1 MADIRRVLV
10 IYVGGTI
17 GMKKKNGV
25 YVPEQNYMVAE
36 IRRNPTLHDESYAKK
51 TSLDKN
57 TLALPESNGIRVVY
71 TIKEDKELKDSS
83 NVNVQDWI
91 DMATDIK
98 TDYDNYIG
106 FVIIH
111 GTDTMAYTASSLS
124 FMIENLHKP
133 VIITGSQIPLAEQRS
148 DGWSNLHGAIYI
160 AGHYKIPEV
169 GLFFNNKLFRGNR
182 CSKKSSES
190 FDAFISPNFP
200 PLLTMAV
207 EVDVRTDLFWEMGDG
222 NEFIF
227 NSHMNRNVAIFRVF
241 PSITE
246 KTLQSFLQ
254 APMEGVVLQTYGV
267 GNFPDNR
274 PELREILQRARQRGV
289 ILLNCT
295 QCPEGGLSD
304 SYATGK
310 VLTDAG
316 VILGDDITPE
326 AALSKLGYVLG
337 KTSNREERLQKL
349 EENLRG
355 EITQRRIDRHD

>member
-1 MADIRRVLV
+1 MAEAKMTIR
-10 IYVGGTI
+10 
-17 GMKKKNGV
+17 V

-36 IRRNPTLHDESYAKK
+36 IRRNPTLHDESY
-51 TSLDKN
+51 TIGFDEN
-57 TLALPESNGIRVVY
+57 TLALPESNGKRVVY
-71 TIKEDKELKDSS
+71 TIKEYETLKDSS
-83 NVNVQDWI
+83 NVNVKDWI
-91 DMATDIK
+91 DMAMDIK
-98 TDYDNYIG
+98 TDYDKYIG

-190 FDAFISPNFP
+190 FDAFISPNFS
-200 PLLTMAV
+200 PLVTMAV
-207 EVDVRTDLFWEMGDG
+207 E
-222 NEFIF
+222 
-227 NSHMNRNVAIFRVF
+227 
-241 PSITE
+241 
-246 KTLQSFLQ
+246 LQSFLQ